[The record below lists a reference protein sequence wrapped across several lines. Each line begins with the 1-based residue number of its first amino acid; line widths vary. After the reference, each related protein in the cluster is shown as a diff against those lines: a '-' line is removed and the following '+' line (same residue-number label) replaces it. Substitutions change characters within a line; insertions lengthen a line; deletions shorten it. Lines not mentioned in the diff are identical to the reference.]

1 MRVVPLVA
9 ALVLVGGAAGCSGGK
24 DEAST
29 SPSVIVEGGA
39 PTLLPRRTTIDNTST
54 TAPTPTTQSGPP
66 PLAGAASS
74 TLPTASSTPGPP
86 AVAAGNQLTATAT
99 IDLVDSSRPTV
110 SKGRRLS
117 GQRSLPTTVV
127 YPTGASAASPVV
139 VFAHGYNADPALY
152 QRYLQLLAANG
163 YVVVAPSFP
172 LTDKRAGSNI
182 DRGDLPNQ
190 AGDLRFVVD
199 QLRANPSLLPVPAD
213 LGHLALVGQSDGAD
227 TVLDAAYGPTAL
239 RADAVVALAPD
250 PFNQPPSGRSPL
262 LVVHGTADSVTPFSA
277 GRSVYTSAPSTKAF
291 LRLEGSDHLTPIV
304 DVNQWSKIT
313 DAVTLDY
320 LATYL
325 RGSSTLDEAQAAGTV
340 PGVASFE
347 RSG

>member
-1 MRVVPLVA
+1 MLRRIAPILTGVAVVLA
-9 ALVLVGGAAGCSGGK
+9 SAAGCSGGK
-24 DEAST
+24 DDASS

-39 PTLLPRRTTIDNTST
+39 PTLLPRRTAVDNTT
-54 TAPTPTTQSGPP
+54 TTLPTKSGGPP
-66 PLAGAASS
+66 PLASASS
-74 TLPTASSTPGPP
+74 STVAAAPSTPAPAAAPGNQPTAT
-86 AVAAGNQLTATAT
+86 TT
-99 IDLVDSSRPTV
+99 IDLVDPSRPTV
-110 SKGRRLS
+110 SKGRRIS
-117 GQRSLPTTVV
+117 DQRSLPTTVV
-127 YPTGASAASPVV
+127 YPTGATAASPVV

-152 QRYLQLLAANG
+152 RRYLELLAANG

-172 LTDKRAGSNI
+172 LTDKRAGSSI

-199 QLRANPSLLPVPAD
+199 QLRANPSLLPVPAN
-213 LGHLALVGQSDGAD
+213 LAHIALVGQSDGAD

-239 RADAVVALAPD
+239 SADAVVALAPD
-250 PFNQPPSGRSPL
+250 PFNRPPAGRSPL

-277 GRSVYTSAPSTKAF
+277 GRSVYSSAPSPKAF

-304 DVNQWSKIT
+304 DVNQWSKVT

-325 RGSSTLDEAQAAGTV
+325 TGSSTLDQAQAAGTV